1 MGRYIGISEFFG
13 INSTLLSILQLALLV
28 ALVVCYLHLRKR
40 LVKSGVLWRGV
51 AVSMFE
57 WQIGLVIFATLFISF
72 TSRYAYPPV
81 ELTAI
86 NSEGSKTYSFSDISD
101 FSAVVDGTG
110 KYKVSIEMKDG
121 NTVSLSLTDSEYN
134 TLKKS
139 FLESSGTGWMPKTVY
154 ILLSSLVGVVFCT
167 IYLIVIYGRVIKQEN
182 TLYNAFKSSKHMSM
196 LYLFL
201 IVVAICIHSYLL
213 SYAVV

>member
-1 MGRYIGISEFFG
+1 MTFAYLVTFALVP
-13 INSTLLSILQLALLV
+13 LLFALVIHSHSSKALIASGLFWKYLLLV
-28 ALVVCYLHLRKR
+28 ALEAYIIGIAGSTVCQYALHDR
-40 LVKSGVLWRGV
+40 VYVP
-51 AVSMFE
+51 
-57 WQIGLVIFATLFISF
+57 T
-72 TSRYAYPPV
+72 

-86 NSEGSKTYSFSDISD
+86 KDGGSVSYSSYDVSNTTVTLD
-101 FSAVVDGTG
+101 KDG
-110 KYKVSIEMKDG
+110 KYNVKLEMKDG
-121 NTVSLSLTDSEYN
+121 KTVSLHLTDSEYN

-167 IYLIVIYGRVIKQEN
+167 IYLIIIYNRVIKQEN

-201 IVVAICIHSYLL
+201 IVVVICIHSYLL
-213 SYAVV
+213 SYVVV

>member
-1 MGRYIGISEFFG
+1 MGRYIGVGEFFG
-13 INSTLLSILQLALLV
+13 INNTLLSSLQIVLLV
-28 ALVVCYLHLRKR
+28 ILVICYLYLRKH
-40 LVKSGVLWRGV
+40 LVESGVLWRRE

-57 WQIGLVIFATLFISF
+57 WQIGLVLFATLFISF
-72 TSRYAYPPV
+72 TARYAYPPV

-110 KYKVSIEMKDG
+110 KYKVSMEMKDG

-167 IYLIVIYGRVIKQEN
+167 IYLIAIYNRVIKQEN
-182 TLYNAFKSSKHMSM
+182 TLYYAFKSSKHMSM

-213 SYAVV
+213 SYVVV

>member
-1 MGRYIGISEFFG
+1 MNFAYLVTFALVP
-13 INSTLLSILQLALLV
+13 LLSVLVIHSHISKALIASGLFWKYLLLV
-28 ALVVCYLHLRKR
+28 ALEAYIIGIAGSTVCQYALHDS
-40 LVKSGVLWRGV
+40 VYVH
-51 AVSMFE
+51 
-57 WQIGLVIFATLFISF
+57 T
-72 TSRYAYPPV
+72 

-86 NSEGSKTYSFSDISD
+86 KDGGSVSCSSYDVSNTTVTLDKD
-101 FSAVVDGTG
+101 G
-110 KYKVSIEMKDG
+110 KYNVKLEMKDG
-121 NTVSLSLTDSEYN
+121 KTVSLHLTDSEYN

-167 IYLIVIYGRVIKQEN
+167 IYLIVIYNRVIKQEN
-182 TLYNAFKSSKHMSM
+182 TLYCAFKSSKHMSM

-213 SYAVV
+213 SYVVV

>member
-1 MGRYIGISEFFG
+1 MNFAYLVTFALVPLLFALVIHSHISKALIASG
-13 INSTLLSILQLALLV
+13 LLWKYLLLV
-28 ALVVCYLHLRKR
+28 ALEAYIIGIAGSTVCQFVLHDS
-40 LVKSGVLWRGV
+40 VYVP
-51 AVSMFE
+51 
-57 WQIGLVIFATLFISF
+57 T
-72 TSRYAYPPV
+72 

-86 NSEGSKTYSFSDISD
+86 NGNGSVSYSSSDISD
-101 FSAVVDGTG
+101 TTVTLDKNG
-110 KYKVSIEMKDG
+110 KYNVKLEMKDG
-121 NTVSLSLTDSEYN
+121 KTVSLYLTGSEYE
-134 TLKKS
+134 TLKES
-139 FLESSGTGWMPKTVY
+139 FLESSGTGRMPKTVY

-213 SYAVV
+213 SYVVV